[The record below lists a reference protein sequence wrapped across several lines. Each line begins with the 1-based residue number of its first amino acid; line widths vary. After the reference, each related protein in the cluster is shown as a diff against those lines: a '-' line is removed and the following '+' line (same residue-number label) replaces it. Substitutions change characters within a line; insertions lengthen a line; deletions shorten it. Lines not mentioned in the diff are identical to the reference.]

1 MIKNILRTALLS
13 LAALIVGLNVYTLN
27 ASRLAGDQVPMP
39 LGVGATVVLSGS
51 MEPAIYTGDLL
62 IIAEQDSYEVN
73 DVVVFQTNR
82 MAVVHRIIEI
92 YEETVESND
101 GEEIRSFAITKG
113 DANNSPDDPIQI
125 DQIKGAVV
133 FRIPLIGYLINVIKT
148 PIGTILILALA
159 ILLLERSFHKEK
171 MRDQEKLD
179 QIRRK
184 IEQLK
189 QQSQK

>member
-1 MIKNILRTALLS
+1 MKRKKMIKNILRTALLS

-171 MRDQEKLD
+171 MRDQ
-179 QIRRK
+179 
-184 IEQLK
+184 
-189 QQSQK
+189 